1 MVAGHTAS
9 IHNPRCNN
17 PRWRFPLMSV
27 ALMLGGCV
35 FDQLQRSNENDIQRV
50 EQKQATLQAEQDRS
64 ARLKYQEELLAAEL
78 SERQV
83 SLSELNNRIEK
94 LQIENGR
101 SIADNE
107 SKRLE
112 YADLIGRLH
121 QTNEQLASLRRG
133 TDGSIE
139 ERRERID
146 YLKTQIK
153 AQLQLLLH

>member
-1 MVAGHTAS
+1 MVAGHVPS
-9 IHNPRCNN
+9 DHSS
-17 PRWRFPLMSV
+17 RWRLPLMSV

-50 EQKQATLQAEQDRS
+50 EQKQAALQAEQDRS
-64 ARLKYQEELLAAEL
+64 TRLEHQEELLAAEL

-83 SLSELNNRIEK
+83 SLSELNDRVEK

-101 SIADNE
+101 AIADNA

-121 QTNEQLASLRRG
+121 QTNERLASLQRG

-153 AQLQLLLH
+153 AQLELLLH